1 MDDHF
6 SQSGTDLEYRLL
18 VGLMGQMGVS
28 VSKHLLDEHFT
39 LLWAN
44 DFYYDMIGYP
54 KDDYETLFHNRPDLY
69 YKQYPELWEALGQ
82 KVYEAIENKANGYE
96 LITKMPVNIIKH
108 FHSSVIVTYVASEAF
123 AAYTQISYL
132 FLYIF
137 KQFTV
142 FCTINKNIIFFM
154 IIFRST
160 FFSKSKCNSPANS
173 S

>member
-1 MDDHF
+1 MAAVIYRTDIYIHDSVPFVSCHILK
-6 SQSGTDLEYRLL
+6 QSD
-18 VGLMGQMGVS
+18 
-28 VSKHLLDEHFT
+28 
-39 LLWAN
+39 
-44 DFYYDMIGYP
+44 
-54 KDDYETLFHNRPDLY
+54 NRNT
-69 YKQYPELWEALGQ
+69 G
-82 KVYEAIENKANGYE
+82 IINKNVN
-96 LITKMPVNIIKH
+96 ITKMPVNLIKH

-173 S
+173 SWCPCYNNSLFHNPHSP